1 MHQKLAALLERTHG
15 IGRKNN
21 DARKTD
27 ILGNRTLENFF
38 SEMPLRIP
46 SLGSLQSPY
55 AIITRTAANSA
66 SFSAVDVSVTDHGLG
81 NVGTP
86 DTLIESVAQAPP
98 DL

>member
-1 MHQKLAALLERTHG
+1 MESAEKTTTLER
-15 IGRKNN
+15 
-21 DARKTD
+21 
-27 ILGNRTLENFF
+27 RTSWATEHWRIFF
-38 SEMPLRIP
+38 SEMPLRTP

-66 SFSAVDVSVTDHGLG
+66 TFSAVDVSVTDHGLG

-98 DL
+98 DLSG